1 MNITP
6 QKIAV
11 MKLLAEIAPGD
22 IDATEATFEALAT
35 GIAMLSTTAGDRQRQ
50 AEALKRTFD
59 YTVEQA
65 AHAMD
70 SFAQFVQANR
80 AGAPLNG

>member
-6 QKIAV
+6 QKLAV
-11 MKLLAEIAPGD
+11 MRLLAEIKPGD
-22 IDATEATFEALAT
+22 VGATEATFEALAT
-35 GIAMLSTTAGDRQRQ
+35 GIAMLSTTAGDRMLQ
-50 AEALKRTFD
+50 AETLKRTFD

-65 AHAMD
+65 ALAME
-70 SFAQFVQANR
+70 SFAHFVSANR